1 MTCGAA
7 EARSCA
13 FTRSAAFMSQQCV
26 SELCRCAF
34 RRRAAAKRVRC
45 GHSCR
50 RRLGSS
56 RVKRGRGAIIWSE
69 RRKKENGV
77 RGAEPKNATSFLLPT
92 NGRLEVADPEVRG
105 TRPNLTARSAGAL
118 IINIIRNE
126 YRRRARRALLLLT
139 ASDWCWSL
147 QPRSIGEQLEV
158 AHPRPHWQ
166 RRRPMLLP

>member
-1 MTCGAA
+1 
-7 EARSCA
+7 
-13 FTRSAAFMSQQCV
+13 MSQQCV

-50 RRLGSS
+50 RRLG
-56 RVKRGRGAIIWSE
+56 WSE
-69 RRKKENGV
+69 ARARCNHLVGTPKENGV

-118 IINIIRNE
+118 I
-126 YRRRARRALLLLT
+126 T
-139 ASDWCWSL
+139 
-147 QPRSIGEQLEV
+147 V
-158 AHPRPHWQ
+158 PRPLLSCH
-166 RRRPMLLP
+166 RR